1 MLSRDAAAGDTARS
15 LMVALTS
22 GRWPR
27 GSRALGPILAAVLA
41 AACGDSSDTPVVPEV
56 PVPARVLVSPD
67 AISMTALEETREVT
81 AQVFDLSGRLIA
93 GQEVT
98 WAGSPSAVVAVQTRG
113 ASALIT
119 AVGTGEAT
127 VTAQAGTVLGHVAV
141 MVTQVP
147 ASLEKADGDGQEALQ
162 WSILPVPPTVHVF
175 DANRHLVDG
184 ATVEFVVT
192 EGGGSTD
199 PELVVAVD
207 GKAGTIWTLGAEG
220 PQALTARAGQASVQF
235 TAAALPEED
244 PSTLAITTSQLT
256 AAHET
261 FEYADTLEATRGR
274 LPYV

>member
-1 MLSRDAAAGDTARS
+1 
-15 LMVALTS
+15 
-22 GRWPR
+22 
-27 GSRALGPILAAVLA
+27 
-41 AACGDSSDTPVVPEV
+41 
-56 PVPARVLVSPD
+56 
-67 AISMTALEETREVT
+67 MTALEETREVT
-81 AQVFDLSGRLIA
+81 AQVFDLDGRLIA

-98 WAGSPSAVVAVQTRG
+98 WAGSPPAVVGVQTRG

-162 WSILPVPPTVHVF
+162 WSVLPVQPIVHVF

-244 PSTLAITTSQLT
+244 PLTLAITTSQLT